1 MWDDLEYLRDDMLI
15 EADALEE
22 IALWAMGAEAD
33 DESVIDLYDLIEMQ
47 EAA

>member
-15 EADALEE
+15 HADELEE
-22 IALWAMGAEAD
+22 IQLWGMGAEAD